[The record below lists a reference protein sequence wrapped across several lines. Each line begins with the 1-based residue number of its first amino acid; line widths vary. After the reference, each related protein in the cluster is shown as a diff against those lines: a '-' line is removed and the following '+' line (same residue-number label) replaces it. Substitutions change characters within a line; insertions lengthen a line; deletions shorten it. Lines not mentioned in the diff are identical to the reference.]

1 MRRDDTAI
9 RRLLDEG
16 AFTTLFHPIFS
27 LSTGQLISVEA
38 LTRITLDPIGSPAWW
53 LSTAHTV
60 GLGVELELVVLLA
73 ALDRARS
80 LPAHLTLS
88 VNLSPSALAHAPTLA
103 VLLDAPVDHLV
114 VELTEQPSMH
124 VHPQLL
130 RRREALREA
139 RVELAVGNVAARRPS
154 MARLLA
160 LRPDQV
166 KTDLWLTADID
177 TDPTRRILARKLLR
191 VAHHQGAQV
200 VAEGIERPQQLAT
213 WRHLG
218 ADAAQGF
225 LLGMPA
231 PLAEALRTTSIPL
244 S

>member
-27 LSTGQLISVEA
+27 LTSGRLISVEA
-38 LTRITLDPIGSPAWW
+38 LTRITLDPIGSPAGW
-53 LSTAHTV
+53 LSAAHTV

-80 LPAHLTLS
+80 MPAHLTLS
-88 VNLSPSALAHAPTLA
+88 VNLSPSALAHPPTLA

-114 VELTEQPSMH
+114 VELTERPSMH

-130 RRREALREA
+130 RSREVLREA

-166 KTDLWLTADID
+166 KTDLWLTTDID
-177 TDPTRRILARKLLR
+177 TEPTRRIHARKLLR

-213 WRHLG
+213 WRQLG

-225 LLGMPA
+225 LLGMPT

-244 S
+244 P

>member
-1 MRRDDTAI
+1 MPRDETAI
-9 RRLLDEG
+9 RQVLDEG

-27 LSTGQLISVEA
+27 LATGELISVEA

-53 LSTAHTV
+53 LSEAHTV
-60 GLGVELELVVLLA
+60 GLGVELELLILLR
-73 ALDRARS
+73 ALDRAAA
-80 LPAHLTLS
+80 LPEHLALS
-88 VNLSPSALAHAPTLA
+88 VNLSPSALAHPPTLS
-103 VLLDAPVDHLV
+103 VLLGAPVAKLV

-130 RRREALREA
+130 RQREALREA
-139 RVELAVGNVAARRPS
+139 RVELAVGNVAARRPT

-160 LRPDQV
+160 LKPDQV

-177 TDPTRRILARKLLR
+177 RDPTRRILARKLLR
-191 VAHHQGAQV
+191 VAHHARAEV
-200 VAEGIERPQQLAT
+200 VAEGIETPEQLAT
-213 WRHLG
+213 WRQLG

-231 PLAEALRTTSIPL
+231 QLDEALRTSSIRLP
-244 S
+244 